1 MAAII
6 EVNGKFYPVKDETVL
21 DALEK
26 AGVEIYSQCK
36 DGYCGACKCK
46 ASNPEAVKHNDDILA
61 SFDKESEILTC
72 SSTVLDGHTLV
83 LKM

>member
-21 DALEK
+21 EALERS
-26 AGVEIYSQCK
+26 GVEIYSQCK

-46 ASNPEAVKHNDDILA
+46 VANPEAVKHSDDILA
-61 SFDKESEILTC
+61 AFDKENEILTC
-72 SSTVLDGHTLV
+72 SSKVLDGQTLV